1 MSKEINRRTFIKTA
15 AIAGASV
22 SLMPTSL
29 FALRAQQ
36 RVKMGFIGTG
46 MRGQWML
53 WLACKYPEVDIQAI
67 CDIDDGMIDSALKI
81 LKDAGKPVPR
91 VYKRGDED
99 FQNMVANEDL
109 DGVYIAT
116 PWEWHHPMAIAAMKN
131 GINVGTEVPAAL
143 TVRDCWDLVNTS
155 EKTGMNCMIM
165 ENVCYRRDIMAV
177 LNMVR
182 QGLFGELLHCQSGY
196 QHDLR
201 HVKFNDG
208 KNPYGGGVEFGE
220 KGYSEAKW
228 RTQHSVDRNGDLY
241 PTHGL
246 GPVSTMLDINRG
258 NRMVHLTSTATQ
270 GRGLHKYI
278 VDNGDPNHPNSDVEF
293 KCGDIVT
300 TVIKCAKGQT
310 IVLSHDTNNP
320 RPYSLNFRVQGTR
333 GIWMVDNNS
342 IYIEGISPEPHRWES
357 DEDYLEKYDHPLWKR
372 FSDAK
377 NTISHTGH
385 GGMDFFILRAF
396 IESLKGAQPVIDV
409 YDAVSMSVISPLSE
423 KSIRLGSTAVKIPDF
438 TQRKWKTNKPIFGL
452 NDYM

>member
-1 MSKEINRRTFIKTA
+1 MSKRINRRDFVKTMALAGTA
-15 AIAGASV
+15 AAM
-22 SLMPTSL
+22 MPKSL
-29 FALRAQQ
+29 FSSPVVNKQIKL
-36 RVKMGFIGTG
+36 GFVGTG

-53 WLACKYPEVDIQAI
+53 WLAAKYPEVQIPAI
-67 CDIDDGMIDSALKI
+67 CDIDDGMIESALKI
-81 LKDAGKPVPR
+81 LKDAGKPYPR
-91 VYKRGDED
+91 IYKNGDED
-99 FQNMVANEDL
+99 FRNMVANEDL

-116 PWEWHHPMAIAAMKN
+116 PWEWHHTMAIAAMKN

-182 QGLFGELLHCQSGY
+182 QGLFGELLHCQGGY

-220 KGYSEAKW
+220 KGYSESKW

-258 NRMVHLTSTATQ
+258 NRMVYLTSTATQ
-270 GRGLHKYI
+270 SRGLHNYI
-278 VDNGDPNHPNSDVEF
+278 VDNGGPDHPNANVEF
-293 KCGDIVT
+293 KLGDVVT
-300 TVIKCAKGQT
+300 TVIKCDNGQT
-310 IVLSHDTNNP
+310 IMLSHDTNSP
-320 RPYSLNFRVQGTR
+320 RPYSLNYRVQGTK

-342 IYIEGISPEPHRWES
+342 IYIEGMSPEAHKWEP
-357 DEDYLEKYDHPLWKR
+357 DETYMEKYDHPLWKR
-372 FSDAK
+372 FEDQATGS
-377 NTISHTGH
+377 GH

-396 IESLKGAQPVIDV
+396 VESLKRNVTPPIDV
-409 YDAVSMSVISPLSE
+409 YDAVSMSVICPLSE
-423 KSIRLGSTAVKIPDF
+423 KSIRLNSTSVKIPDF
-438 TQRKWKTNKPIFGL
+438 TRGRWKNNQPIFGL
-452 NDYM
+452 DDDL

>member
-1 MSKEINRRTFIKTA
+1 MSKRINRRDFVKT
-15 AIAGASV
+15 IALAGTAV
-22 SLMPTSL
+22 AMMPKSL
-29 FALRAQQ
+29 FSSAVVNEQIKL
-36 RVKMGFIGTG
+36 GFVGTG

-53 WLACKYPEVDIQAI
+53 WLAAKYPEVQIPAI
-67 CDIDDGMIDSALKI
+67 CDIDDGMIESALKI
-81 LKDAGKPVPR
+81 LKDAGKPDPR
-91 VYKRGDED
+91 IYKNGDED
-99 FQNMVANEDL
+99 FRNMVGNEDL

-182 QGLFGELLHCQSGY
+182 QGLFGELLHCQGGY

-220 KGYSEAKW
+220 KGYSESKW

-258 NRMVHLTSTATQ
+258 NRMVYLTSTATQ
-270 GRGLHKYI
+270 SRGLHNYI
-278 VDNGDPNHPNSDVEF
+278 VDNGGPDHLNANVEF
-293 KCGDIVT
+293 KLGDVVT
-300 TVIKCAKGQT
+300 TVIKCDNGQT
-310 IVLSHDTNNP
+310 IMLSHDTNSP
-320 RPYSLNFRVQGTR
+320 RPYSLNYRVQGTK

-342 IYIEGISPEPHRWES
+342 IYIEGMSPEAHKWEP
-357 DEDYLEKYDHPLWKR
+357 DETYMEKYDHPLWKR
-372 FSDAK
+372 FDDQAAGS
-377 NTISHTGH
+377 GH

-396 IESLKGAQPVIDV
+396 VESLKRNVTPPIDV
-409 YDAVSMSVISPLSE
+409 YDAVSMSVICPLSE
-423 KSIRLGSTAVKIPDF
+423 KSIRLNSPSVKIPDF
-438 TQRKWKTNKPIFGL
+438 TRGRWKNNQPIFGL
-452 NDYM
+452 DDDL

>member
-1 MSKEINRRTFIKTA
+1 MSKRINRRDFVKTMALAGTA
-15 AIAGASV
+15 AAM
-22 SLMPTSL
+22 MPKSL
-29 FALRAQQ
+29 FSSPVLNKQI
-36 RVKMGFIGTG
+36 KLGFVGTG

-53 WLACKYPEVDIQAI
+53 WLAAKYPEVQIPAI
-67 CDIDDGMIDSALKI
+67 CDIDDGMIESALKI
-81 LKDAGKPVPR
+81 LKDAGKPYPR
-91 VYKRGDED
+91 IYKNGDED
-99 FQNMVANEDL
+99 FRNMVANEDL

-116 PWEWHHPMAIAAMKN
+116 PWEWHHTMAIAAMKN

-182 QGLFGELLHCQSGY
+182 QGLFGELLHCQGGY

-220 KGYSEAKW
+220 KGYSESKW

-258 NRMVHLTSTATQ
+258 NRMVYLTSTATQ
-270 GRGLHKYI
+270 SRGLHNYI
-278 VDNGDPNHPNSDVEF
+278 VDNGGPDHPNANVEF
-293 KCGDIVT
+293 KLGDVVT
-300 TVIKCAKGQT
+300 TVIKCDNGQT
-310 IVLSHDTNNP
+310 IMLSHDTNSP
-320 RPYSLNFRVQGTR
+320 RPYSLNYRVQGTK

-342 IYIEGISPEPHRWES
+342 IYIEGMSPEAHKWEA
-357 DEDYLEKYDHPLWKR
+357 DETYMEKYDHPLWKR
-372 FSDAK
+372 FEDQATGS
-377 NTISHTGH
+377 GH

-396 IESLKGAQPVIDV
+396 VESLKRNVTPPIDV
-409 YDAVSMSVISPLSE
+409 YDAVSMSVICPLSE
-423 KSIRLGSTAVKIPDF
+423 KSIRLNSTSVKIPDF
-438 TQRKWKTNKPIFGL
+438 TRGRWKNNQPIFGL
-452 NDYM
+452 DDDL

>member
-1 MSKEINRRTFIKTA
+1 MSKRINRRDFVKT
-15 AIAGASV
+15 IALAGTAV
-22 SLMPTSL
+22 AMMPKSL
-29 FALRAQQ
+29 FSSAVVNEQIKL
-36 RVKMGFIGTG
+36 GFVGTG

-53 WLACKYPEVDIQAI
+53 WLAAKYPEVQIPAI
-67 CDIDDGMIDSALKI
+67 CDIDDGMIESALKI
-81 LKDAGKPVPR
+81 LKDAGKPDPR
-91 VYKRGDED
+91 IYKNGDED
-99 FQNMVANEDL
+99 FRNMVGNEDL

-182 QGLFGELLHCQSGY
+182 QGLFGELLHCQGGY

-220 KGYSEAKW
+220 KGYSESKW

-258 NRMVHLTSTATQ
+258 NRMVYLTSTATQ
-270 GRGLHKYI
+270 SRGLHNYI
-278 VDNGDPNHPNSDVEF
+278 VDNGGPDHLNANVEF
-293 KCGDIVT
+293 KLGDVVT
-300 TVIKCAKGQT
+300 TVIKCDNGQT
-310 IVLSHDTNNP
+310 IMLSHDTNSP
-320 RPYSLNFRVQGTR
+320 RPYSLNYRVQGTK

-342 IYIEGISPEPHRWES
+342 IYIEGMSPEAHKWEP
-357 DEDYLEKYDHPLWKR
+357 DETYMEKYDHPLWKR
-372 FSDAK
+372 FDDQAAGS
-377 NTISHTGH
+377 GH

-396 IESLKGAQPVIDV
+396 VESLKRNVTPPIDV
-409 YDAVSMSVISPLSE
+409 YDAVSMSVICPLSE
-423 KSIRLGSTAVKIPDF
+423 KSIRLNSTSVKIPDF
-438 TQRKWKTNKPIFGL
+438 TRGRWKNNQPIFGL
-452 NDYM
+452 DDDL